1 MSLNLE
7 FPKHSQEAIAWQAMR
22 RYTGEKPI
30 EKAQIVAPEPSKEL
44 EVIAKTGEKNTQLVK
59 NDKEI
64 ATAAKKALR
73 RNIDICINDIKVKV
87 KEGWITLYGEQNWNY
102 QRESARNCIH
112 IKGVKGIINNISVKS
127 NKNMILAFMW
137 ENLAIQ

>member
-7 FPKHSQEAIAWQAMR
+7 FPKHSQENIAWQAMH
-22 RYTGEKPI
+22 RYAGKKAI
-30 EKAQIVAPEPSKEL
+30 EKAQIIPSTPSKEL
-44 EVIAKTGEKNTQLVK
+44 QVIEKEEQENTQVMK

-64 ATAAKKALR
+64 ASAAKKALR

-87 KEGWITLYGEQNWNY
+87 KAGWITLYGEQNWNY

>member
-1 MSLNLE
+1 MGLNIE
-7 FPKHSQEAIAWQAMR
+7 FPKHSQENIGWQAMR
-22 RYTGEKPI
+22 RYGSKKAI
-30 EKAQIVAPEPSKEL
+30 EKAHVVPSKEL
-44 EVIAKTGEKNTQLVK
+44 PAVFKQEETQIVK

-64 ATAAKKALR
+64 ASAARKALK

-87 KEGWITLYGEQNWNY
+87 KAGWITLYGEQNWNY